1 MLDKFFVWFG
11 INRKPIGYTLG
22 GLNLLAGLNHVLH
35 GNYGLAMLSGVI
47 GGFLILD
54 SYEFK

>member
-22 GLNLLAGLNHVLH
+22 GLNLLAGLNHVLQ
-35 GNYGLAMLSGVI
+35 GNYGLALLSGVI